1 MSHRIGVPV
10 YHRRV
15 KGPPIT
21 VRCDCGVVEYV
32 PYGES
37 WTCPS
42 CGRRWDTSQIPRE
55 EYDGIMRDM
64 RGLRVRAM
72 GLGAVIGVAV
82 VLVSLISGGPI
93 FPLALVAMA
102 GWWLLYMPQWR
113 RKVRARARQL
123 PTWKLRSG

>member
-1 MSHRIGVPV
+1 
-10 YHRRV
+10 
-15 KGPPIT
+15 
-21 VRCDCGVVEYV
+21 
-32 PYGES
+32 
-37 WTCPS
+37 
-42 CGRRWDTSQIPRE
+42 
-55 EYDGIMRDM
+55 MRDM

-72 GLGAVIGVAV
+72 GLGAALGAAV
-82 VLVSLISGGPI
+82 VLVSMVSGGPI